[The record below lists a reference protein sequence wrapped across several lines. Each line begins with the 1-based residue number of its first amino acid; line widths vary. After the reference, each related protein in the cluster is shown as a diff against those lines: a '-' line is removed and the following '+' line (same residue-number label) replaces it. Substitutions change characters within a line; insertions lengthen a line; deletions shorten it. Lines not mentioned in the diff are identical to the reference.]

1 MAFTESLILLQKGHF
16 LSSGTFFPVALS
28 FQWHFLSSGTFF
40 PVALSFQF
48 IQKIVYLF
56 FKWGTLAQKKG
67 HFFHITFKKVGGG
80 HMSPLSPPRS
90 CGPWVVHNVF

>member
-1 MAFTESLILLQKGHF
+1 MAFTESLILLQKG
-16 LSSGTFFPVALS
+16 
-28 FQWHFLSSGTFF
+28 HFLSSGTFF

-80 HMSPLSPPRS
+80 GHVAIVPPPVLWPL
-90 CGPWVVHNVF
+90 GGA